1 MNNQL
6 NIVKYQHYVIGL
18 TKLMF
23 DYYMV
28 HRPHNR
34 GSYYMKRKLHLIL
47 YIYTIDQH

>member
-6 NIVKYQHYVIGL
+6 DIVEYQHYVIGL
-18 TKLMF
+18 TKLTF

-28 HRPHNR
+28 HRPHDR

-47 YIYTIDQH
+47 YIYTIEQH